1 MFDRLF
7 ITLMALKGDLMLR
20 LDQDEEG
27 ATMVEYGL
35 LVVGIAVIVGVAAL
49 ALGGRIAALF
59 NGVIPAGPT

>member
-20 LDQDEEG
+20 LEDEEG

-35 LVVGIAVIVGVAAL
+35 MVVGIAVVVGGAAAL
-49 ALGGRIAALF
+49 LGGRIVTMF
-59 NGVIPAGPT
+59 NGIIP

>member
-20 LDQDEEG
+20 LEDQEG

-35 LVVGIAVIVGVAAL
+35 LVVGIAVVVGAAAL
-49 ALGGRIAALF
+49 ALGGRIATLF
-59 NGVIPAGPT
+59 STLP

>member
-20 LDQDEEG
+20 LDRDEEG

-35 LVVGIAVIVGVAAL
+35 MVVGIAVIVGVAAA
-49 ALGGRIAALF
+49 ALGDRLVLLF
-59 NGVIPAGPT
+59 DGIIP

>member
-20 LDQDEEG
+20 LDRDEEG

-35 LVVGIAVIVGVAAL
+35 LVVGIAVVVGAAVAL
-49 ALGGRIAALF
+49 LGERIEVMF
-59 NGVIPAGPT
+59 DGITF